1 MSGTGVD
8 PLLTAFSR
16 VFLLKGRAGPDR
28 IPSNESCMKMTGIDW
43 PQGDITKVECP
54 SPTSYG
60 KFEEV
65 AKIKGS
71 ADRPT
76 TSLVGRFSASLTSE
90 LLDLAKNGCPFDIQL
105 HIGKCDS
112 ADMFNKFTKAIILED
127 ADISSWG
134 TEDLGALAAEENAKV
149 DETSEISAKTIY
161 EVVPLAFGV
170 KASDIVTKEVVDGKI
185 CDSVSCGD
193 CDDESGGC
201 EKLYS
206 ITKTANGS
214 PAQPADIVF
223 SIDGGANWFAHDID
237 TLSTKD
243 PSAMECFGE
252 YIVVVSNAD
261 NALHYVPKAELNGL
275 VDPAWTKVATGFV
288 ANGEPNAIWAADGNW
303 AFIVGDTGYVY
314 LLTDATAGVTVLDA
328 GVATTSNLL
337 AVDGISRN
345 FAVAVGADGVVLLTE
360 NGSTWTAV
368 AGPVGIG
375 THLYSVAVKSAREW
389 WVGASNGNLYYTKDG
404 GDTWAVK
411 SFPGSGT
418 GSVEAIA
425 IATDSVFYLSHKT
438 AATKGRILRSFNG
451 GNSWI
456 VMPEGESNIPVADVF
471 NFLAPCPSDPNF
483 LFSGGLG
490 DDGTDGIL
498 ILGTPASA

>member
-1 MSGTGVD
+1 MTTD
-8 PLLTAFSR
+8 PLLSAYSR
-16 VFLLKGRAGPDR
+16 VFLLSGRAGPDR

-43 PQGDITKVECP
+43 PQGDVTIVQCP
-54 SPTSYG
+54 DPVSYG
-60 KFEEV
+60 KFIEV
-65 AKIKGS
+65 AKIKGQ

-105 HIGKCDS
+105 HIGKCDP
-112 ADMFNKFTKAIILED
+112 ADMFNKFTKAIIFEN
-127 ADISSWG
+127 ADITSWG
-134 TEDLGALAAEENAKV
+134 TDDIGALQGDENAKV

-170 KASDIVTKEVVDGKI
+170 KAADIVTTEVVDGKI
-185 CDSVSCGD
+185 CDAIACGD
-193 CDDESGGC
+193 CEDMSSGC
-201 EKLYS
+201 EKMYA

-214 PAQPADIVF
+214 PGQPADIVF
-223 SIDGGANWFAHDID
+223 SIDGGVTFFAHDID
-237 TLSTKD
+237 TLGTND

-261 NALHYVPKAELNGL
+261 NALHYVPKSELNGL
-275 VDPAWTKVATGFV
+275 VDPAWAHTHTGFV

-328 GVATTSNLL
+328 GVATTSNLRC
-337 AVDGISRN
+337 VHGISRN
-345 FAVAVGADGVVLLTE
+345 FAIAGGADGALLLTE

-375 THLYSVAVKSAREW
+375 VNINTVAVKTSREW
-389 WVGASNGNLYYTKDG
+389 WVGCSNGNLYYTKDG
-404 GDTWAVK
+404 GDTWAIK
-411 SFPGSGT
+411 TFPGSGT
-418 GSVEAIA
+418 GAVLALK
-425 IATDSVFYLSHKT
+425 IATDSVFYLSHQT

-456 VMPEGESNIPVADVF
+456 VMPEGEANIPVADKF
-471 NFLAPCPSDPNF
+471 NFLAPCPSNVNF

-498 ILGTPASA
+498 ILGTPESV